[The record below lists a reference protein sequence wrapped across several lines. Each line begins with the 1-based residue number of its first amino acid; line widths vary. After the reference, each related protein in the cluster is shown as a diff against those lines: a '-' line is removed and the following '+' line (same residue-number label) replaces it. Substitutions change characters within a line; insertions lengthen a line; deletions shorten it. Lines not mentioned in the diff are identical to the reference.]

1 MTIPRV
7 FPGSEVFIPRS
18 TNTASTPRGES
29 TSQSVPGLKAEG
41 FPSPHHNDDPLS
53 HTHTHRLTDMGM
65 HASYT
70 YAQRH
75 IGECFHTHTLT
86 HTCTRLASFSFTHS
100 IVLSALPVFIHGDP
114 CADTISFYLN
124 YISQLPILPRK
135 NCFSSSLHACTRTFC
150 QFFFFFFGLSPS
162 TSVWGYIIIGSVSR

>member
-1 MTIPRV
+1 MV
-7 FPGSEVFIPRS
+7 FLCRWQSPGCSLGARS
-18 TNTASTPRGES
+18 LFHAAQTQPALHGGKAPV
-29 TSQSVPGLKAEG
+29 SQSVPGLKAEG
-41 FPSPHHNDDPLS
+41 FPSPHHNDDP
-53 HTHTHRLTDMGM
+53 HTHTLTDTGM

-75 IGECFHTHTLT
+75 IGECFHTHTHT
-86 HTCTRLASFSFTHS
+86 HMHRVGLTHS

-135 NCFSSSLHACTRTFC
+135 NCFSSSLMLALEPSVIFFC
-150 QFFFFFFGLSPS
+150 LSPS